1 MTYRQPTLAI
11 ISQTIRRDLQA
22 PLQLFTQIDIVHFYE
37 KASYGD
43 MKKEDFTSTRTMH
56 FTGAGDLY
64 AKLVSVRPTIVQAPE
79 PWANQTSFTAAVT
92 VWRYA
97 RRFHPHVIMPVFENR
112 PLTDKLSPAKR
123 VLVRLLIKR
132 LDRHIDSYI
141 TLNDGARRLL
151 KNIGIPSAKINK
163 LLWGSWGINLTEF
176 KLIPQVESIKYKTI
190 NKGSNIIFLGRVSL
204 AKGIPMLVDAFR
216 AVRASTP
223 GATLTIAGLAGDA
236 MDAVKGDAITYLG
249 PLKNTDVPE
258 YLRTG
263 TVLVMPSQ
271 TTKEWEEQVGM
282 VGLQSLACGTPVITT
297 NSGAIPEYFKNGEGA
312 VIIDEKDTD
321 ALVTSLKQFVS
332 DPAYRA
338 RQSKKGREYIEKNF
352 DVRAHIKRI
361 ETFLLKL
368 KK

>member
-1 MTYRQPTLAI
+1 MTHRQPTLAI

-43 MKKEDFTSTRTMH
+43 MKKEDFDIPRTQQFH
-56 FTGAGDLY
+56 GVRDLY
-64 AKLVSVRPTIVQAPE
+64 LHLVKLKPTIVQVPE
-79 PWANQTSFTAAVT
+79 PWANQTSFTAAVV
-92 VWRYA
+92 VWWYA

-112 PLTDKLSPAKR
+112 PLTDKLSPTKR
-123 VLVRLLIKR
+123 VLVRLLIRR
-132 LDRHIDSYI
+132 LDKHIDSYI
-141 TLNDGARRLL
+141 TLNDGACRLL
-151 KNIGIPSAKINK
+151 KNIGISSTKIKK
-163 LLWGSWGINLTEF
+163 LLWGSWGINLSEF
-176 KLIPQVESIKYKTI
+176 KLIPQVESIKYKTK
-190 NKGSNIIFLGRVSL
+190 NKGNRIIFLGRVSR
-204 AKGIPMLVDAFR
+204 AKGIPMLVDAFK

-223 GATLTIAGLAGDA
+223 GATLTIAGPPGDA
-236 MDAVKGDAITYLG
+236 MDTLKERGISYIG
-249 PLKNTDVPE
+249 PLKNTDVPD
-258 YLRTG
+258 YLCTG

-297 NSGAIPEYFKNGEGA
+297 NSGAIPEYFKMGEGA

-332 DPAYRA
+332 DPAYRT
-338 RQSKKGREYIEKNF
+338 RQSKKGSEYIEKNF
-352 DVRAHIKRI
+352 DVRAHIKQI

-368 KK
+368 EK